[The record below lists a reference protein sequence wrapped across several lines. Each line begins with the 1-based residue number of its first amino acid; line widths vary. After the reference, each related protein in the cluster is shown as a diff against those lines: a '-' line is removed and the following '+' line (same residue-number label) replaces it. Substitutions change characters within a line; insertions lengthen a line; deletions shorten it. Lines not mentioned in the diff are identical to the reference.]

1 MNDFFE
7 KVAAMRRE
15 GLPFAVATVV
25 ARRAPVSAHLGDRA
39 IVCADGRMEGFIG
52 GACSREI
59 IRKQALESMRA
70 RHACLV
76 SIRPDAAEAD
86 RSNPEHVVV
95 PMACVSEGAVDVYVE
110 PFVPAR
116 RLIVAGTTPVADAL
130 TRIARSLDY
139 DIVRVVD
146 SGEQRDLEASSRE
159 LGFTVAALES
169 LESALATSAG
179 DVAAVVASQGHYDE
193 QALEAILRRGASYV
207 GLVASRKRGA
217 AVRAYLEGRGVPGVD
232 AVRSPA
238 GIDLGARTA
247 PEVALSILAEI
258 VQARPSQSLS
268 PPAEPRRVGHD
279 AREPATDGG
288 PFAQPE
294 RYAAHPGTAVDP
306 VCKME
311 VDVQTARHTAEV
323 GGTMYYFCCAQCRV
337 RFTTEPERFLA
348 SRS

>member
-1 MNDFFE
+1 MNDFFD

-15 GLPFAVATVV
+15 GQPFVVATVV

-39 IVCADGRMEGFIG
+39 IVFADGRMDGFIG

-59 IRKQALESMRA
+59 IRKQALDSMRA

-95 PMACVSEGAVDVYVE
+95 PMACVSEGAIDVYVE
-110 PFVPAR
+110 PFVPER
-116 RLIVAGTTPVADAL
+116 QLVVVGTTPVADAL

-139 DIVRVVD
+139 DVVRVVD
-146 SGEQRDLEASSRE
+146 STEQRDLHASSRE

-169 LESALATSAG
+169 LESVLAASG
-179 DVAAVVASQGHYDE
+179 DNVAAVVASQGHYDE
-193 QALEAILRRGASYV
+193 QALEAILRRGTSYA

-217 AVRAYLEGRGVPGVD
+217 AVRAFLEGRGVPGVD
-232 AVRSPA
+232 AVRNPA
-238 GIDLGARTA
+238 GLDLGARTA

-258 VQARPSQSLS
+258 VQARPSQSLT
-268 PPAEPRRVGHD
+268 PPAEPPRVGHD
-279 AREPATDGG
+279 VQVPATDSALS
-288 PFAQPE
+288 AQPA
-294 RYAAHPGTAVDP
+294 RYAAHPATAVDP

-311 VDVQTARHTAEV
+311 VDMQNARHTAEI
-323 GGTMYYFCCAQCRV
+323 GGTKYYFCCAQCKI